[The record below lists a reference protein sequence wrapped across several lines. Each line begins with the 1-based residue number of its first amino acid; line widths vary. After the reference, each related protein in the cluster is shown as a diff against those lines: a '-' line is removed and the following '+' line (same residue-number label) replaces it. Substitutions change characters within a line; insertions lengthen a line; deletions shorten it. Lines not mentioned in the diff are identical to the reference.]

1 MVNNWLY
8 LINLLK
14 RISISKKLVCHLKN
28 KNKILKELS
37 EEKSFQFQNS
47 KEKINPNN
55 LLYRYKTEGITLKH
69 FSKYQIPLGLFINLR
84 DGNIYPREILKD
96 QINLKSDLDKIKK
109 GNKKLKSK
117 DQINAI

>member
-28 KNKILKELS
+28 KNKIFNKLS

-47 KEKINPNN
+47 KEKINPDN
-55 LLYRYKTEGITLKH
+55 LLYRYKTEEITLKY

-96 QINLKSDLDKIKK
+96 QINLKSDLDKIRK

-117 DQINAI
+117 D

>member
-1 MVNNWLY
+1 MGNNWLY

-14 RISISKKLVCHLKN
+14 SISISKKLVCHLKN
-28 KNKILKELS
+28 KNKIFNKLS

-47 KEKINPNN
+47 KEKINPDN
-55 LLYRYKTEGITLKH
+55 LLYRYKTEGITLKY